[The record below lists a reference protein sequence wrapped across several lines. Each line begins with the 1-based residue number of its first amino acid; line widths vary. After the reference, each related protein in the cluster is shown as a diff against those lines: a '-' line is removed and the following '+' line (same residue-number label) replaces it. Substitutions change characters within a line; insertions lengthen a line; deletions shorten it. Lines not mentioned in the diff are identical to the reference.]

1 MGPTPLSSW
10 AEAHAHFGPRI
21 FVAGRREI
29 STNAAI
35 LAATSMVTR
44 PAIPI
49 CAGNDSSVKSFLLL
63 LISLIL
69 DWQTTLSPMF
79 AIMTVTGADHTGI
92 IAAVT
97 TALAEQDINILDVSQ
112 TIMDNWFTMILRVE
126 FDEKLADITSIQER
140 MSTVENS
147 QGLVIRIQSEALFT
161 AVNEI

>member
-1 MGPTPLSSW
+1 
-10 AEAHAHFGPRI
+10 
-21 FVAGRREI
+21 
-29 STNAAI
+29 
-35 LAATSMVTR
+35 
-44 PAIPI
+44 
-49 CAGNDSSVKSFLLL
+49 
-63 LISLIL
+63 
-69 DWQTTLSPMF
+69 
-79 AIMTVTGADHTGI
+79 MTVTGADHTGI